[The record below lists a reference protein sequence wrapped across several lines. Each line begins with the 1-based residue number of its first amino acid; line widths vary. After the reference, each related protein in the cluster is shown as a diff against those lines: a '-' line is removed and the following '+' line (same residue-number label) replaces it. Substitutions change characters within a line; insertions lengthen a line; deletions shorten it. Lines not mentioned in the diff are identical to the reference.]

1 MKSAQIF
8 FNKVSGTV
16 YLSPPHNMQ
25 HSFILLICTITAT
38 HSFMHSFLADDSA
51 VFPVLPNVSRR
62 FLLSPTRL
70 SSDREDTPPPPIW
83 NKLNNAPVL
92 SRITRN
98 EINTRR
104 VENMMADFFSAL
116 IHADDCTLLE
126 RQTQG
131 MGAVYLDANFSMS
144 RPPLLLRSGV
154 REIMS
159 KYNLPLRPVERKWMP
174 APYNESTTDTDA

>member
-1 MKSAQIF
+1 MYLTAYF
-8 FNKVSGTV
+8 FNKVSSTV
-16 YLSPPHNMQ
+16 SLSPIHNMQ
-25 HSFILLICTITAT
+25 HSFILLIFTITAT
-38 HSFMHSFLADDSA
+38 HSFMHAFVADDSA
-51 VFPVLPNVSRR
+51 VFPVLPNTSRR
-62 FLLSPTRL
+62 FQLSRTAIYPGSGESPQPPTW
-70 SSDREDTPPPPIW
+70 S
-83 NKLNNAPVL
+83 KLNNTPVL

-104 VENMMADFFSAL
+104 VENMMVDLFSAL

-144 RPPLLLRSGV
+144 RPPLLLRTGV

-159 KYNLPLRPVERKWMP
+159 RYNLPLRPVERKWTP
-174 APYNESTTDTDA
+174 SCNETIHL

>member
-1 MKSAQIF
+1 MMA
-8 FNKVSGTV
+8 VTD
-16 YLSPPHNMQ
+16 
-25 HSFILLICTITAT
+25 A
-38 HSFMHSFLADDSA
+38 FMHAFLADDSA

-62 FLLSPTRL
+62 FHLSRTALYPEGAE
-70 SSDREDTPPPPIW
+70 SPPPSVW
-83 NKLNNAPVL
+83 SKFNNTPVL

-104 VENMMADFFSAL
+104 VENMLADLFSAL
-116 IHADDCTLLE
+116 MHADDCTLLE

-144 RPPLLLRSGV
+144 RPPLLLRTGV

-159 KYNLPLRPVERKWMP
+159 KYSIPLRPVERKWMP
-174 APYNESTTDTDA
+174 STYNDNKTDNEPDI

>member
-1 MKSAQIF
+1 MQ
-8 FNKVSGTV
+8 
-16 YLSPPHNMQ
+16 NMQ
-25 HSFILLICTITAT
+25 HTTICLLCFCFLSTSD
-38 HSFMHSFLADDSA
+38 SFMHSFLADDSA

-83 NKLNNAPVL
+83 SKLNNAPVL

-104 VENMMADFFSAL
+104 VENMLLDLFSAL
-116 IHADDCTLLE
+116 IYADDCTLLE

-144 RPPLLLRSGV
+144 RPPLLLRTGV
-154 REIMS
+154 REIMT
-159 KYNLPLRPVERKWMP
+159 KYNLPLRPVERKWSP
-174 APYNESTTDTDA
+174 TPYNESTIVIDT